1 MKAILDVRVVKR
13 INIGKYAQ
21 IVTAGSEPGFA
32 GSQSHI
38 ECPLVLYI
46 STSVWVLRI
55 VVETAFLHLKLVK
68 KCEKSEK
75 ADFDQY
81 PMLVVIYNT

>member
-55 VVETAFLHLKLVK
+55 PNGGRNRFFAPKT
-68 KCEKSEK
+68 CEN
-75 ADFDQY
+75 
-81 PMLVVIYNT
+81 I